1 MNINRSQKAQSLLSA
16 IMQRLCIHSIIV
28 LACYH
33 ICNTLL
39 LNDGWLDIVFAI
51 AWSGNAFLLPDY
63 LDWFD
68 APWEGSERWNSK

>member
-16 IMQRLCIHSIIV
+16 IMQRLCIHSMIV

-39 LNDGWLDIVFAI
+39 LNGGWLDIVFAI
-51 AWSGNAFLLPDY
+51 CWSGNAFLLPDY

-68 APWEGSERWNSK
+68 APWEGSERWN